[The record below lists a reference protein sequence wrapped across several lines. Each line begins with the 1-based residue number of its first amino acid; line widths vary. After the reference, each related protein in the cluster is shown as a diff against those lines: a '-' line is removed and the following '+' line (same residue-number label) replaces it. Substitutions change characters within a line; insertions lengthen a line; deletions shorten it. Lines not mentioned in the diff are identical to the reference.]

1 MSIHTAAQSL
11 KQENPEYMQQAE
23 DAFQS
28 MLARSATDMD
38 FRAKLLDD
46 PRAALA
52 EFSGKDVSELTT
64 TFNVRFIE
72 NKADATIV
80 LPDAV
85 DGAAELSEADLESVA
100 GGITPVVVLGL
111 IGSALWIS
119 AEVVGAYKDATR

>member
-1 MSIHTAAQSL
+1 MSIQTTAQAVKRQS
-11 KQENPEYMQQAE
+11 PEYMQQAE
-23 DAFQS
+23 EAFQS
-28 MLARSATDMD
+28 MLARSATDME
-38 FRAKLLDD
+38 FRRKLVTD

-80 LPDAV
+80 LPDPV
-85 DGAAELSEADLESVA
+85 DPAAELSEAELESVA
-100 GGITPVVVLGL
+100 GGATPVVLGI

-119 AEVVGAYKDATR
+119 AEVIGAYKDATR